1 MAAVKKRYKL
11 RLNSLDKIQELL
23 QELYNE
29 ADKNIVEIQNQMN
42 KLSNSVALNDE
53 IMDSKTKYAKAMNDF
68 ITNKDKAIGRKLD
81 IAKLMTEIHKFNG
94 DVRKMVDNEESVGNW
109 EDLKDVV
116 ESSTNDSNDQ
126 ETVETDSYSINKH
139 SQLDNGKFKT
149 N

>member
-11 RLNSLDKIQELL
+11 RLNSLDKIEELL

-109 EDLKDVV
+109 EDLKEVV
-116 ESSTNDSNDQ
+116 ESTTNDGNDQ

-139 SQLDNGKFKT
+139 S
-149 N
+149 

>member
-11 RLNSLDKIQELL
+11 RLNSLDKIEELL

-94 DVRKMVDNEESVGNW
+94 DVRKMVDNEESVGIW

-116 ESSTNDSNDQ
+116 ESTTNDSNVQ
-126 ETVETDSYSINKH
+126 ETVVTDSYSINKH
-139 SQLDNGKFKT
+139 S
-149 N
+149 

>member
-11 RLNSLDKIQELL
+11 RLNSLDKIEELL

-116 ESSTNDSNDQ
+116 ELTTNDSNDQ

-139 SQLDNGKFKT
+139 S
-149 N
+149 

>member
-11 RLNSLDKIQELL
+11 RLNSLDKIEELL

-109 EDLKDVV
+109 KDLKDVV
-116 ESSTNDSNDQ
+116 ESTTNDSNDQ

-139 SQLDNGKFKT
+139 S
-149 N
+149 

>member
-1 MAAVKKRYKL
+1 MATVKKRYKL
-11 RLNSLDKIQELL
+11 RLNSLDKIEELL

-116 ESSTNDSNDQ
+116 ESTTNDSNDQ

-139 SQLDNGKFKT
+139 S
-149 N
+149 

>member
-11 RLNSLDKIQELL
+11 RLNSLDKIEELL

-42 KLSNSVALNDE
+42 KLSNSVALNEE

-116 ESSTNDSNDQ
+116 ESTTNDSNDQ

-139 SQLDNGKFKT
+139 S
-149 N
+149 

>member
-1 MAAVKKRYKL
+1 MAAIKKRYKL
-11 RLNSLDKIQELL
+11 RLNSLDKIEELL

-109 EDLKDVV
+109 EDLKDTVLTT
-116 ESSTNDSNDQ
+116 SDSDENNEQ
-126 ETVETDSYSINKH
+126 TETDSYSINKH
-139 SQLDNGKFKT
+139 S
-149 N
+149 

>member
-11 RLNSLDKIQELL
+11 RLNSLSKIEELL

-116 ESSTNDSNDQ
+116 ESTTNDSNDQ

-139 SQLDNGKFKT
+139 S
-149 N
+149 

>member
-11 RLNSLDKIQELL
+11 RLNSLDKIEELL

-94 DVRKMVDNEESVGNW
+94 DVRKTVDHEESVGNW

-116 ESSTNDSNDQ
+116 ESTINDDNNQ
-126 ETVETDSYSINKH
+126 ETIETDSYSINKH
-139 SQLDNGKFKT
+139 S
-149 N
+149 